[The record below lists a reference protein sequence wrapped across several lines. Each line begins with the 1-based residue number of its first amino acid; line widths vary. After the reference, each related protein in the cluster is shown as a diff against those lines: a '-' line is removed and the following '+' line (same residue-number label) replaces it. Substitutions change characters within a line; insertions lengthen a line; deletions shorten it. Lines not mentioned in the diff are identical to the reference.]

1 MEDQARYWL
10 AWEELVQIR
19 AASFPYLEEQRDRD
33 AIMERLTWELFE
45 KDEAEDR
52 EASQAAKRREWQR
65 NQAELRRVLGGR

>member
-1 MEDQARYWL
+1 M
-10 AWEELVQIR
+10 
-19 AASFPYLEEQRDRD
+19 EEQRDRD